1 MAQCRKSGGRA
12 KRKQIIILSQKRVF
26 LNDFMIIDLLKVA
39 SSLKM
44 AKRSFKSMLGS
55 NELSIVIS
63 CCNIWNCIAM
73 FVDLADILK
82 TSKQFSNPSKRS
94 NVFFEILALNAVLVF
109 LIFLPR
115 YYGSCYRLQHVEK
128 KTQKRH
134 VKEQTCQTV
143 GTCRKEK
150 KGERRQKKRKGAK
163 IARCLIKKTI
173 EVEINFILFVSTL
186 GTIQAFLYTLL
197 RGL

>member
-1 MAQCRKSGGRA
+1 
-12 KRKQIIILSQKRVF
+12 
-26 LNDFMIIDLLKVA
+26 
-39 SSLKM
+39 
-44 AKRSFKSMLGS
+44 
-55 NELSIVIS
+55 
-63 CCNIWNCIAM
+63 M

-134 VKEQTCQTV
+134 VKEQTVRTCQE
-143 GTCRKEK
+143 EK

-163 IARCLIKKTI
+163 IARCLIKETI

>member
-1 MAQCRKSGGRA
+1 MG
-12 KRKQIIILSQKRVF
+12 
-26 LNDFMIIDLLKVA
+26 
-39 SSLKM
+39 
-44 AKRSFKSMLGS
+44 
-55 NELSIVIS
+55 
-63 CCNIWNCIAM
+63 
-73 FVDLADILK
+73 LADILK
-82 TSKQFSNPSKRS
+82 TSKQYSNPSKRS
-94 NVFFEILALNAVLVF
+94 NDVFFEIFALNVVLVF
-109 LIFLPR
+109 LRFLPR

-150 KGERRQKKRKGAK
+150 KGERRQKKKKGAK

-186 GTIQAFLYTLL
+186 GTIQAFL
-197 RGL
+197 

>member
-1 MAQCRKSGGRA
+1 
-12 KRKQIIILSQKRVF
+12 
-26 LNDFMIIDLLKVA
+26 
-39 SSLKM
+39 
-44 AKRSFKSMLGS
+44 
-55 NELSIVIS
+55 
-63 CCNIWNCIAM
+63 M

-94 NVFFEILALNAVLVF
+94 NVVFEILALNVVLVF
-109 LIFLPR
+109 LRFLLR

-128 KTQKRH
+128 KTKKRH
-134 VKEQTCQTV
+134 VKELTCQTV
-143 GTCRKEK
+143 RTCRKEK

-163 IARCLIKKTI
+163 IARCLIKTI

>member
-1 MAQCRKSGGRA
+1 
-12 KRKQIIILSQKRVF
+12 
-26 LNDFMIIDLLKVA
+26 
-39 SSLKM
+39 
-44 AKRSFKSMLGS
+44 
-55 NELSIVIS
+55 
-63 CCNIWNCIAM
+63 M

-94 NVFFEILALNAVLVF
+94 NVFFEILALNVLVF
-109 LIFLPR
+109 LGFLLR

-163 IARCLIKKTI
+163 IARCLIKKLSRLRS
-173 EVEINFILFVSTL
+173 ILYFSY
-186 GTIQAFLYTLL
+186 QLL
-197 RGL
+197 EPSKHFCKLS

>member
-1 MAQCRKSGGRA
+1 
-12 KRKQIIILSQKRVF
+12 
-26 LNDFMIIDLLKVA
+26 
-39 SSLKM
+39 
-44 AKRSFKSMLGS
+44 
-55 NELSIVIS
+55 
-63 CCNIWNCIAM
+63 M

-94 NVFFEILALNAVLVF
+94 NGFFEILALNVVLVF
-109 LIFLPR
+109 LRFLLR

-134 VKEQTCQTV
+134 VKEQTCQTAR
-143 GTCRKEK
+143 TCRKEK

-163 IARCLIKKTI
+163 IARCLIKETI